1 MHPKK
6 HSRTEASSSNPN
18 GAKPNLTI
26 IYNECFNEPHNPD
39 AMEHFKEYQNYQ
51 IHRERRPHMPFL
63 NSTAFNFCY
72 LEQIKAWKFDAY
84 LRLPAHYYH
93 NLVLIFY
100 SNAGCIF
107 NEAKEEIED
116 VESYLMVKSFQITPK
131 VIATS
136 LGLEDVG
143 LADEGRNR
151 HIPHGVVRD
160 LDAHDRFL
168 HLLITWC
175 FRPSG
180 GKYSTIRH
188 VDSFW
193 MHCFRQNTRLNLARI
208 MFIDIVD
215 LVRDR
220 HLVSVISFN
229 YGTALSH
236 IFEKLKID
244 CSTDLAIPLI
254 DPINDKS
261 LRKVGFTKFNNE
273 WVRNAELPQGV
284 EPADAD
290 DHPQA
295 PIAPPPQVFS
305 LDPIMQY
312 LDGKFASPVT
322 HMDEQ
327 FASVNAR
334 LQTIESR
341 QNSMDITLNAFRGE
355 WRGHNLGPFV
365 EDDEEEEEEE
375 EEEENEEDFGD
386 DDNL

>member
-1 MHPKK
+1 MPLKK
-6 HSRTEASSSNPN
+6 RQRTDASSSSNPN

-26 IYNECFNEPHNPD
+26 IYNECFNEPQNPD
-39 AMEHFKEYQNYQ
+39 AMEHFKEYLNYR
-51 IHRERRPHMPFL
+51 IRRERRPQLSFL
-63 NSTAFNFCY
+63 TSPAFNFRY
-72 LEQIKAWKFDAY
+72 LDQLKAWKFDAY
-84 LRLPAHYYH
+84 LRIPARYYH
-93 NLVLIFY
+93 NLVLVFY
-100 SNAGCIF
+100 SNARCIF
-107 NEAKEEIED
+107 DEAKEEYVAI
-116 VESYLMVKSFQITPK
+116 ESYLMGKVFRLTPK
-131 VIATS
+131 VIADS

-143 LADEGRNR
+143 VADEGPNR
-151 HIPHGVVRD
+151 QPEVSG
-160 LDAHDRFL
+160 
-168 HLLITWC
+168 LLFAMSIAFGC
-175 FRPSG
+175 IVFV
-180 GKYSTIRH
+180 K
-188 VDSFW
+188 
-193 MHCFRQNTRLNLARI
+193 NTRPNLARI

-220 HLVSVISFN
+220 HLVSVKSFN

-244 CSTDLAIPLI
+244 CSADLAIPLT

-261 LRKVGFTKFNNE
+261 LRKAGFTKFNNQ

-290 DHPQA
+290 DPPQA

-312 LDGKFASPVT
+312 LDGKFASLVT

-334 LQTIESR
+334 LHTIESR

-355 WRGHNLGPFV
+355 WRGHNIGPLV
-365 EDDEEEEEEE
+365 EDEEEKEEEEEEE
-375 EEEENEEDFGD
+375 DEEDIGD
-386 DDNL
+386 DENP